1 MKTVNFK
8 KTMFQAFALFASA
21 LTLAAFTACGKNGGD
36 APPPIAPVG
45 PGGIYGQCATCGAN
59 SALLASGTGNTY
71 YAGQLQGNVNLEF
84 YGTGAVNAAGGQ
96 YQTSSYYGNVAAQ
109 GTLIWQ
115 VPSMMCGL
123 PAGTYSL
130 TTTQPGTWYGQSF
143 SNMVFQANGPAQ
155 VTIYANGWISP
166 ATPALIGLD
175 GRQYPYQVVGQF
187 RVIPTGGGYQYGG
200 GGCTLDFINA
210 Y

>member
-1 MKTVNFK
+1 MKLANKNFYQV
-8 KTMFQAFALFASA
+8 MMLFVSA
-21 LTLAAFTACGKNGGD
+21 LTVSVFTACGKSGGD
-36 APPPIAPVG
+36 APPPIVTPG
-45 PGGIYGQCATCGAN
+45 PNPIYGSCATCPAN

-84 YGTGAVNAAGGQ
+84 YGTGITNTAGGQ
-96 YQTSSYYGNVAAQ
+96 YQTSNYYGSVAGQ
-109 GTLIWQ
+109 GTLYWQ
-115 VPSMMCGL
+115 VPSMLCGL
-123 PAGTYSL
+123 PQGTYAI
-130 TTTQPGTWYGQSF
+130 TTTQAGTWYGQSF
-143 SNMVFQANGPAQ
+143 SNMVFQATGPAS

-187 RVIPTGGGYQYGG
+187 RVIPNGGGGYGYGG
-200 GGCTLDFINA
+200 MGCTLDFINM